1 MKITGG
7 CHCGNIR
14 YEAEVDPD
22 RAMICHCADCQR
34 ISGSAYR
41 PILPVSEDSFT
52 LVSGEPKSYVKTADS
67 GNLRPQ
73 NFCAEC
79 GSHFYATSMDPYPRM
94 FNIRLGTVDQRDQL
108 PPRKQIWTRSA
119 QPWAANIEELPGLEE
134 QS

>member
-7 CHCGNIR
+7 CHCGAIR
-14 YEAEVDPD
+14 YEADVDPD

-41 PILPVSEDSFT
+41 PILPVSEDQFT

-73 NFCAEC
+73 FFCAEC
-79 GSHFYATSMDPYPRM
+79 GSHIYATSTDPYPRM
-94 FNIRLGTVDQRDQL
+94 FNLRLGTVDQREQIA
-108 PPRKQIWTRSA
+108 PRKQIWTRSA
-119 QPWAANIEELPGLEE
+119 QQWATNIEGLPGLAK
-134 QS
+134 Q